1 MRFCLDDSTL
11 KDLDIFS
18 EKRSAVSLYSIFNR
32 TRTLGGRNRLIE
44 VMEKPSA
51 DIEFLIER
59 RDSIKW
65 FYEQN
70 ISLDV
75 TNNQLDLIEHYLN
88 YNKRLL
94 RDNFA
99 DAIFDKLLSKI
110 QNSVNYYTIEVGIK
124 NILKLLRSAEILATK
139 IKQEKSSRHL
149 KRRCS
154 AVDKLLNIPLIRE
167 VLAKKTL
174 SSFNTNKLD
183 RLFRKQK
190 LTTVKELID
199 FIYELDVFECAAEV
213 VRSKKW
219 SFPEY
224 NNTPVLEV
232 NISGLFHPAINN
244 AVENDLSING
254 KSIIFL
260 TGPNTA
266 GKSSLLKATG
276 LAIYLA
282 HIGFPVKA
290 SKMTTSVFNGLITTI
305 NLPDDIH
312 NAQSHYY
319 SEVRRLKETALA
331 ILDKGRLFII
341 FDELFRGANP
351 KDAYEAS
358 LQIINSLNKINNCV
372 FIISTHI
379 VELATELKALKNVA
393 FKYLE
398 SSFHEGKP
406 VFTFKLKEGVSY
418 ERLGMFILKNE
429 GVIDALQQ
437 AACKYEV
444 TNVND

>member
-1 MRFCLDDSTL
+1 MRFGLDDNTL

-18 EKRSAVSLYSIFNR
+18 VKKSSVSLYSIFSR
-32 TRTLGGRNRLIE
+32 TRTLGGRNKLIDM
-44 VMEKPSA
+44 MEKPSA

-75 TNNQLDLIEHYLN
+75 TSNQLDLIEHYLN
-88 YNKRLL
+88 YNKRCL

-99 DAIFDKLLSKI
+99 DAVFDRLYSKI
-110 QNSVNYYTIEVGIK
+110 QTSVSYYTIEVGIK
-124 NILKLLRSAEILATK
+124 NILKLLKFAEILSKK
-139 IKQEKSSRHL
+139 IRDEDSSRYL
-149 KRRCS
+149 KMRCN
-154 AVDKLLNIPLIRE
+154 AVDKLLDIPLIKV
-167 VLAKKTL
+167 VLAEKTL
-174 SSFNTNKLD
+174 SCFNTNKLD
-183 RLFRKQK
+183 RLLRKQE
-190 LTTVKELID
+190 LTTVKEFIN
-199 FIYELDVFECAAEV
+199 FIYESDVFESAAEV
-213 VRSKKW
+213 VKSKKW

-224 NNTPVLEV
+224 NNAHAPEV

-244 AVENDLSING
+244 AVENDLNING
-254 KSIIFL
+254 KSTVFL

-282 HIGFPVKA
+282 HIGFPINA
-290 SKMTTSVFNGLITTI
+290 SKMNTSVFNGLITTI

-351 KDAYEAS
+351 MDAYEAS
-358 LQIINSLNKINNCV
+358 LHIINSLNKINNCV

-398 SSFHEGKP
+398 SSFHEGNP

-429 GVIDALQQ
+429 GVIDALQR
-437 AACKYEV
+437 AAFKYEV
-444 TNVND
+444 TNVSD